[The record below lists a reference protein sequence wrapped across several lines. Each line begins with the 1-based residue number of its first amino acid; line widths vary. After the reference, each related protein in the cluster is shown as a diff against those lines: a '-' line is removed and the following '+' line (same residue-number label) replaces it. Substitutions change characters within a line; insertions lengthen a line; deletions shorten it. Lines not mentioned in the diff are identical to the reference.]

1 MHYTNAHDV
10 KKSINI
16 IAYMKKGGNKMNQLN
31 NHFAVCESCG
41 KRLQDI
47 EYIWDIIEDR
57 IVCED
62 CYNKEEVFK

>member
-1 MHYTNAHDV
+1 
-10 KKSINI
+10 
-16 IAYMKKGGNKMNQLN
+16 MNQLN

>member
-1 MHYTNAHDV
+1 
-10 KKSINI
+10 
-16 IAYMKKGGNKMNQLN
+16 MKQLN

-41 KRLQDI
+41 KRLQGV